1 MAAPKIGE
9 CVSAGLE
16 GLKKN
21 PITYIVGF
29 LLLAVI
35 NAMTFSLLLGPLVVG
50 YMRMAKIDD
59 EGGKAEIGDLFK
71 GFDDLVPALVA
82 GLLSSVII
90 FAGTML
96 CIIPGLLVAPILPI
110 SLYLVATGE
119 KDGVI
124 AVKRAWKA
132 ISNNLIESFACGLV
146 LNVVG
151 IMGLVVCCVGALVTL
166 PITFIG
172 NYHMAK
178 QLTDGGTIQ

>member
-9 CVSAGLE
+9 CLSAGID

-21 PITYIVGF
+21 PIAYIVGF
-29 LLLAVI
+29 LMLAAV
-35 NAMTFSLLLGPLVVG
+35 NAMTFSLLLGPLWVG
-50 YMRMAKIDD
+50 YMRMVKIDD

-82 GLLSSVII
+82 GILSSVIV

-96 CIIPGLLVAPILPI
+96 CIVPGILVAPIIPT

-119 KDGVI
+119 KDGVN

-132 ISNNLIESFACGLV
+132 ISKNLIESFACGLV

-151 IMGLVVCCVGALVTL
+151 MVGFMLCCVGIFVTL

>member
-9 CVSAGLE
+9 CVTAGID

-21 PITYIVGF
+21 PIAYIVGF
-29 LLLAVI
+29 LLLAVV
-35 NAMTFSLLLGPLVVG
+35 NGMTFSLLLGPLWVG
-50 YMRMAKIDD
+50 YIRMVKIDD

-82 GLLSSVII
+82 GILSCVIV
-90 FAGTML
+90 FAGTLL
-96 CIIPGLLVAPILPI
+96 CISPGILVSPIIPT

-119 KDGVI
+119 KDGVN
-124 AVKRAWKA
+124 AVKRAWNA
-132 ISNNLIESFACGLV
+132 ISKNLLESVACGLV

-151 IMGLVVCCVGALVTL
+151 VIGFMLCCVGLFFTM
-166 PITFIG
+166 PIAFIG

-178 QLTDGGTIQ
+178 QLTDGGTSP